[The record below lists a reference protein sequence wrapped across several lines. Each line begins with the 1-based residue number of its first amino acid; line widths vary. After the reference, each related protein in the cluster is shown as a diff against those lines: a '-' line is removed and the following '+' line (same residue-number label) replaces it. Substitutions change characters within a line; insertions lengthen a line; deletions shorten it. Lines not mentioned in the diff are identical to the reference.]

1 MTAVSVT
8 LEPPKAGEV
17 IEVDEIEFVGDLDV
31 LSESNRC
38 SCAASDDNPY

>member
-1 MTAVSVT
+1 MTAVPVM
-8 LEPPKAGEV
+8 LEPPKGDEV
-17 IEVDEIEFVGDLDV
+17 SEVDEIEFVGDLDV

>member
-1 MTAVSVT
+1 MTVVPVT
-8 LEPPKAGEV
+8 LNPPKADEPT
-17 IEVDEIEFVGDLDV
+17 EADEIQFVGDLDV

>member
-1 MTAVSVT
+1 MATVA
-8 LEPPKAGEV
+8 
-17 IEVDEIEFVGDLDV
+17 IELQSRPVEADEIEFIEDVEV

>member
-1 MTAVSVT
+1 MTAVMVEITTRPVES
-8 LEPPKAGEV
+8 
-17 IEVDEIEFVGDLDV
+17 DEIEFVEDLDT

>member
-1 MTAVSVT
+1 MAAV
-8 LEPPKAGEV
+8 P
-17 IEVDEIEFVGDLDV
+17 IEIETGQVETDEIEYVPDLEV

>member
-1 MTAVSVT
+1 MAPVPVQ
-8 LEPPKAGEV
+8 
-17 IEVDEIEFVGDLDV
+17 IETKPVESDEIELVPDLEV

>member
-1 MTAVSVT
+1 MTAV
-8 LEPPKAGEV
+8 LIELRPPRPADSDTIEV
-17 IEVDEIEFVGDLDV
+17 IPDLDV

>member
-1 MTAVSVT
+1 M
-8 LEPPKAGEV
+8 
-17 IEVDEIEFVGDLDV
+17 IEIETRAAACDEIEFVDDLDT